1 MPRIIGGINPIIPS
15 ATRYPSRAERML
27 FAPAVSL
34 HGALLN
40 FQVERGGWFV
50 VSRCRVPC
58 DQRSGRIVPRARWWT
73 IVPEH
78 WRSPEIIVIESE
90 LRNNAHE
97 SLKNRCRVIPVA
109 KPGSLL
115 WQRRAALAW
124 LHASLADK
132 SAGSS
137 VQLPCYL
144 VIPLVI
150 CTWCFD
156 SIYSLSLPLSL
167 SLNGITIIHP
177 PWIAPTLTCLNNLS
191 TFYISHF
198 YKFWLWGKSSYC
210 YAIIRIILFYYKLLF

>member
-1 MPRIIGGINPIIPS
+1 MIRRLSFGCLVIND
-15 ATRYPSRAERML
+15 RAAS
-27 FAPAVSL
+27 FHA
-34 HGALLN
+34 HDDG
-40 FQVERGGWFV
+40 
-50 VSRCRVPC
+50 
-58 DQRSGRIVPRARWWT
+58 RSCPNIDEV
-73 IVPEH
+73 
-78 WRSPEIIVIESE
+78 EIIVIESE
-90 LRNNAHE
+90 LRNDAHE

-156 SIYSLSLPLSL
+156 SIYSLSLSL
-167 SLNGITIIHP
+167 FLNGITIIHP

-198 YKFWLWGKSSYC
+198 YKIWYEIRV
-210 YAIIRIILFYYKLLF
+210 AIVMIHHTDHSLLL

>member
-1 MPRIIGGINPIIPS
+1 MRI
-15 ATRYPSRAERML
+15 PSRANAFCADRFITSCLIKFPGGADDSSSLARPLWSTIGPL
-27 FAPAVSL
+27 FHA
-34 HGALLN
+34 HDD
-40 FQVERGGWFV
+40 R
-50 VSRCRVPC
+50 
-58 DQRSGRIVPRARWWT
+58 RSCPNIDEV
-73 IVPEH
+73 
-78 WRSPEIIVIESE
+78 EIIVIESE
-90 LRNNAHE
+90 LRNDAHE

-156 SIYSLSLPLSL
+156 SIYSLSLWTVS
-167 SLNGITIIHP
+167 
-177 PWIAPTLTCLNNLS
+177 
-191 TFYISHF
+191 
-198 YKFWLWGKSSYC
+198 
-210 YAIIRIILFYYKLLF
+210 R